1 MELEQALAIAN
12 QLGLAQTGKHLSD
25 RRAGDFYRGY
35 PKQSLPQSPRLLP
48 LPQPRLHR
56 KLTGAK
62 GWMCPFLGNIRHAIA
77 GLAEMASSPMVRVR
91 VAQDW
96 QQQIQAIAQAS
107 GWKEAVL
114 AALVSIQV

>member
-1 MELEQALAIAN
+1 
-12 QLGLAQTGKHLSD
+12 
-25 RRAGDFYRGY
+25 
-35 PKQSLPQSPRLLP
+35 
-48 LPQPRLHR
+48 
-56 KLTGAK
+56 
-62 GWMCPFLGNIRHAIA
+62 
-77 GLAEMASSPMVRVR
+77 MASSPMVRVR